1 MIDFELPEQIQQQYA
16 MIQAMAGAFIRPV
29 SRELDENE
37 HQKPWDF
44 INQIWP
50 VIQMGESADL
60 AKAEKRAAAAASDE
74 VKASD
79 GGKRRQS
86 MATMMLAHTVEA
98 LSWGDAAVYLCIPGG
113 QLGGEAIKAVGTIDQ
128 KRRFMKRFTEGK
140 PKWGAMA
147 ITEPGAG
154 SDTAAITTSARL
166 DEETNEWVLNGE
178 KIFVTSGLMAAQESD
193 GFVVVWATLDRSAG
207 RAGIKSFV
215 VEAGTPGMKV
225 SKIEDKL
232 GIRAS
237 DTVSLVFDDCRIPH
251 DNILGSPEIKQRTT
265 TKGFKGVMKTFDA
278 SRPLVAASAMG
289 IAHATIDF
297 VKETLE
303 NEGIELRYD
312 VPRHQLTALEQAVLE
327 MEAQYKAAWLLTLR
341 AIALLDQRESNALE
355 SSMCKVKAGRAVTEI
370 TQRAVEILGPLG
382 YSRKWLVEKWMRDAK
397 INDLFEGTGQ
407 INLLIVARRIL
418 GYSRRELK

>member
-1 MIDFELPEQIQQQYA
+1 MIDFELPERIQQQYA
-16 MIQAMAGAFIRPV
+16 MIQAMADAFIRPI

-44 INQIWP
+44 IKQIWP
-50 VIQMGESADL
+50 VMQMQESADL
-60 AKAEKRAAAAASDE
+60 AKAEKRAAAAAAGE
-74 VKASD
+74 VKPSD
-79 GGKRRQS
+79 DGKRRPS
-86 MATMMLAHTVEA
+86 MATMMMAHTIEA
-98 LSWGDAAVYLCIPGG
+98 LSWGDAGVYLCIPGG
-113 QLGGEAIKAVGTIDQ
+113 MLGGEAIKAVGTIDQ
-128 KRRFMKRFTEGK
+128 KRRFMKRFTEGE
-140 PKWGAMA
+140 PKWAAMA

-154 SDTAAITTSARL
+154 SDSAAITTSARL

-193 GFVVVWATLDRSAG
+193 GFVVVWATLDPSAG

-225 SKIEDKL
+225 SKVEEKL

-237 DTVSLVFDDCRIPH
+237 DTASLVFDDCRIPYE
-251 DNILGSPEIKQRTT
+251 NILGSPEVKRRTT
-265 TKGFKGVMKTFDA
+265 TKGFKGVLQTFDA
-278 SRPLVAASAMG
+278 TRPLVAASAMG
-289 IAHATIDF
+289 IARATIDF
-297 VKETLE
+297 VKEALE
-303 NEGIELRYD
+303 KDGIEVRYD
-312 VPRHQLTALEQAVLE
+312 VPRHQRTALEQAVLE

-341 AIALLDQRESNALE
+341 AVALLDARQPNALE
-355 SSMCKVKAGRAVTEI
+355 SSMCKVKAGKAVTEI

-382 YSRKWLVEKWMRDAK
+382 YSRKLLVEKWMRDAK